1 LLKGLDGVSDIEF
14 LPNRCALISELIGR
28 ISVVDLSRKPPLL
41 SSYISISDINTE
53 GEKGLMDIALG
64 PSFGGTGP
72 LSKFV
77 FVYYSRDSSKTFVIA
92 RFTHIEKGS
101 LSYLDPASEFI
112 VWEDSDLFPG
122 PYHFGGQISFGPDG
136 AIYLTQ
142 GDKTKSDGA
151 QKVDALMLLLGF
163 SCLCLSDDVDGWVF
177 FFVRSNL
184 IGLVQVY
191 LRFLWFIIDPHADQN

>member
-1 LLKGLDGVSDIEF
+1 MLNQQQMCFLFALTIALLSIHEAGALLPEGFSQETLLKGLDGVSDIEF

-28 ISVVDLSRKPPLL
+28 ISIVDFSRRPPFQ
-41 SSYISISDINTE
+41 STYISISDINTE

-64 PSFGGTGP
+64 PNFGGTGP
-72 LSKFV
+72 QSKYV
-77 FVYYSRDSSKTFVIA
+77 FVYYSRDSSKSFVIA

-101 LSYLDPASEFI
+101 LSYLDPASQFI

-142 GDKTKSDGA
+142 GDKTKSDLA
-151 QKVDALMLLLGF
+151 QMVT
-163 SCLCLSDDVDGWVF
+163 
-177 FFVRSNL
+177 
-184 IGLVQVY
+184 ILVLY
-191 LRFLWFIIDPHADQN
+191 NIA